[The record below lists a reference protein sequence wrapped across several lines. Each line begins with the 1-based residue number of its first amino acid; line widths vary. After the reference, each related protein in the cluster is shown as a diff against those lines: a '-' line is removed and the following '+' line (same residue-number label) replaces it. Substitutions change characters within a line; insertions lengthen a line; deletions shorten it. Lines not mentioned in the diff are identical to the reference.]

1 MQTIFASNGKMF
13 GIGSEHKVEFI
24 NTFGEMQDKHY
35 VEVQDEHDDVRILQ
49 AVHNPEARL
58 YPAKH

>member
-1 MQTIFASNGKMF
+1 MF

-35 VEVQDEHDDVRILQ
+35 VEVQVEHYEVIVLQ
-49 AVHNPEARL
+49 AVHNPEAR
-58 YPAKH
+58 